1 MLSSLI
7 LPLLA
12 AKAVIGQLHCSDDL
26 EALFGPVLS
35 NEAEFF
41 YPSWDN
47 WTENV
52 QQRWTNYLAP
62 SYIGAIKPSTVAD
75 VQNIVKIAT
84 QNNISFLATGAGHG
98 VSAGFANL
106 HDGIDIDLS
115 NFRYA
120 KLDETGYHL
129 TIGGATKFLEI
140 WDVLYAAGK
149 EVQTG
154 AAACVGSIGATLG
167 AGIGPLQ
174 GHLGLM
180 IDALES
186 VKLVTATGDLVTA
199 SKTENPD
206 LFWGIRGAG
215 WNFGIVVE
223 ATYQVFDATN
233 NGQVLEGDMAFPA
246 SMNQSIWENLKALDD
261 TLPDILSLTLILA
274 YNAATDQS
282 TITINFIYYGPEE
295 EAQQY
300 LQPFYDLQPTRANF
314 TVVPWNL
321 LYSTLYFG
329 ADSIACKDNN
339 HLFNGGA
346 GVTHIDVDAFTKY
359 TTRFTEFWRQNPGV
373 TPAVVFSRFPNQAVR
388 AVPDEETAY
397 PYRDISTH
405 IYFEDVLQDDPK
417 WEKVVYDFLVE
428 SRDHFTKTS
437 GFEHLTLYNNYAQ
450 GDEGPEI
457 WYTPRKLPKLVEL
470 KRKWDPNEVFSFYN
484 PVPVNWP

>member
-1 MLSSLI
+1 MICSRIVSL
-7 LPLLA
+7 LVANA
-12 AKAVIGQLHCSDDL
+12 ALGMALNASL
-26 EALFGPVLS
+26 ETLFRPVLS
-35 NEAEFF
+35 AEAEFF
-41 YPSWDN
+41 YPSWAN

-52 QQRWTNYLAP
+52 QQRWTDYLAP
-62 SYIGAIKPSTVAD
+62 TYMGAIQPATVED
-75 VQNIVKIAT
+75 IQNIVKVAVA
-84 QNNISFLATGAGHG
+84 NNIPFLTTGAGHG
-98 VSAGFANL
+98 VSAGLDRLDNGL
-106 HDGIDIDLS
+106 NIDLS
-115 NFRYA
+115 KFRYA
-120 KLDETGYHL
+120 ELDETGYYL
-129 TIGGATKFLEI
+129 TIGGATKFLQV

-154 AAACVGSIGATLG
+154 AADCVGSIGATLG

-199 SKTENPD
+199 SKTENEE
-206 LFWGIRGAG
+206 LFWGLRGAG

-233 NGQVLEGDMAFPA
+233 NGQVLEGDMQFPA
-246 SMNQSIWENLKALDD
+246 SVNQSIWENLKALDE
-261 TLPDILSLTLILA
+261 TLPEILSITLILS
-274 YNAATDQS
+274 YNAETDES
-282 TITINFIYYGPEE
+282 AFTVNFIYFGPEE
-295 EAQQY
+295 EAQPY
-300 LQPFYDLQPTRANF
+300 LQPFYDLQPTRSNF
-314 TVVPWNL
+314 TVVPWNI

-329 ADSIACKDNN
+329 ADSAACKENN

-346 GVTHIDVDAFTKY
+346 GVTHIDVDAFTAY
-359 TTRFTEFWRQNPGV
+359 TTRFTDFWRDYPGV

-405 IYFEDVLQDDPK
+405 IYFEDVFEDDPAN
-417 WEKVVYDFLVE
+417 EEAVYDFLVE

-437 GFEHLTLYNNYAQ
+437 GFRNLTLYNNYAQ

-457 WYTPRKLPKLVEL
+457 LYTSRKLPRLAAL
-470 KRKWDPNEVFSFYN
+470 KRKWDPNEVFSYYN
-484 PVPVNWP
+484 PVPVHWP